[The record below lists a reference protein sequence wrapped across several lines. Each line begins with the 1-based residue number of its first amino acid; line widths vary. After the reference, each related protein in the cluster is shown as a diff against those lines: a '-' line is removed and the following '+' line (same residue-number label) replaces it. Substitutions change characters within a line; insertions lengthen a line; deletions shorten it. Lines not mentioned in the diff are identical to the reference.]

1 LRNLATPKLRTL
13 YATSLHESSLRNSPI
28 IMSTIASPRDP
39 SLPFR
44 RTHSSQAIATT
55 PTSSARPS
63 IDVAR
68 STASSPTPPHATPNN
83 PKRANRAALRE
94 YYKLKQQST
103 PVLEVTSPPS
113 SETSHEQSEIPPSV
127 LDSPDFNA
135 ETYVQNALREST
147 LPELLRLYAKVLGE
161 MRALD
166 AEKKALVY
174 DNYSKL
180 IAATETIRRMRMDM
194 DPLNPVA
201 STLDPAI
208 GRVYEMARG
217 LKESLGGEG
226 AGNEDRDEK
235 RRRTKEVVRAVL
247 EVPDR
252 LRKLVAQGM
261 GENARREWDVP
272 RRLLLRWKEQG
283 VGGEDV
289 GEVLKEGDEI
299 LKAAEDVGGNEKQE
313 EED

>member
-1 LRNLATPKLRTL
+1 
-13 YATSLHESSLRNSPI
+13 
-28 IMSTIASPRDP
+28 
-39 SLPFR
+39 
-44 RTHSSQAIATT
+44 
-55 PTSSARPS
+55 
-63 IDVAR
+63 
-68 STASSPTPPHATPNN
+68 
-83 PKRANRAALRE
+83 
-94 YYKLKQQST
+94 
-103 PVLEVTSPPS
+103 
-113 SETSHEQSEIPPSV
+113 
-127 LDSPDFNA
+127 
-135 ETYVQNALREST
+135 
-147 LPELLRLYAKVLGE
+147 

-226 AGNEDRDEK
+226 AGKGDGDERK
-235 RRRTKEVVRAVL
+235 RKTREIVRAVL

-261 GENARREWDVP
+261 VEDARREWDVP

-283 VGGEDV
+283 VGGRDV
-289 GEVLKEGDEI
+289 EEVLKEGDDI
-299 LKAAEDVGGNEKQE
+299 IRAAADDAGNGKGE
-313 EED
+313 EEDR